1 MTDDE
6 LKAAPASMKT
16 ADIKMPKEMAGMHFR
31 MQVSAMDCTGCGWYA
46 CEHRLIKYTTV
57 SNCADVCPAKEK
69 ALVMKPFLTA
79 FDLFSGV
86 RFTLRAFESQLHEAA
101 NWDYA
106 QKFLFTASLSDGHWQ
121 SFSYKDNLIDKF
133 ASQRPRTPLNKSNLV
148 SNVKNSQLSTEPTAH
163 HAQPLFELLT
173 AFD

>member
-1 MTDDE
+1 MDHKRRIRLTYE
-6 LKAAPASMKT
+6 E
-16 ADIKMPKEMAGMHFR
+16 KER
-31 MQVSAMDCTGCGWYA
+31 YLPVSAFAGYEDGT
-46 CEHRLIKYTTV
+46 
-57 SNCADVCPAKEK
+57 
-69 ALVMKPFLTA
+69 FLTA
-79 FDLFSGV
+79 FDSFSGV

-106 QKFLFTASLSDGHWQ
+106 QKPLFTASLSDGHWQ

-148 SNVKNSQLSTEPTAH
+148 SNVKNSQLSAEPTAY